1 MKKTRNGE
9 YVEFG
14 TGNGD
19 ETNTRLFREQYGWW
33 GLLMDGYAAN
43 NDNPKINLHNEKISH
58 QNILDLFAKYKVSQ
72 DLDLLSVDTDYADY
86 WILEKILGQYTPK
99 LVVVETNLYYSDCVT
114 VTKPEKIIM
123 WNGGDIYHGTSLCA
137 FQCLASRFGYTVV
150 YCEKKNVNCFL
161 VRDDVL
167 ESMHGVKAEVFRKVL
182 TSSFLRPNLKRKLD
196 LPAGKQW
203 YEVEC

>member
-99 LVVVETNLYYSDCVT
+99 LVVVETSPEKECVT
-114 VTKPEKIIM
+114 VAKPDEITFWDGKSRYA
-123 WNGGDIYHGTSLCA
+123 GASLCA
-137 FQCLASRFGYTVV
+137 YQCMSKRYGYTIV
-150 YCEKKNVNCFL
+150 YCEKKNVNCFW
-161 VRDDVL
+161 VRNDVL
-167 ESMHGVKAEVFRKVL
+167 DKFFGIKHDIFRSVL
-182 TSSFLRPNLKRKLD
+182 VSSFLRPSDIKL
-196 LPAGKQW
+196 AGPTDKEW
-203 YEVEC
+203 HVVKC